1 MIQRLEA
8 RRLSS
13 SKEWGLISSTLPPAL
28 GKLSVVRLKAKIV
41 RAGKLRQKYRDL
53 YRREAIVSKSRITGP
68 HTRPNVRTRRK
79 EQMFD
84 EAIVRLKLQLDK
96 TSVPLKRSTQ
106 TKTRATSMTLAR
118 SARKRTV
125 LHKRRHSHVA
135 ASTRRRQAKRALA
148 RQVSM

>member
-13 SKEWGLISSTLPPAL
+13 TKEWSLVSSSLPPSL
-28 GKLSVVRLKAKIV
+28 GKLSVTRLKSKIV

-53 YRREAIVSKSRITGP
+53 YRREAIVSKSRVAGP

-79 EQMFD
+79 EQMFE
-84 EAIVRLKLQLDK
+84 EAIGRLKLQLDK

-106 TKTRATSMTLAR
+106 TKTRATSMMFAGSSRKR
-118 SARKRTV
+118 SA

-135 ASTRRRQAKRALA
+135 ASTRRRQAKRDS
-148 RQVSM
+148 RV